1 LNAAAGG
8 TETARFDVVVVV
20 VVVTEDFEAGP
31 VVGAVEAPDVVVTP
45 DLAAVVVVSAA
56 PGFGE

>member
-1 LNAAAGG
+1 VG
-8 TETARFDVVVVV
+8 TL
-20 VVVTEDFEAGP
+20 EAS
-31 VVGAVEAPDVVVTP
+31 DVVVTP